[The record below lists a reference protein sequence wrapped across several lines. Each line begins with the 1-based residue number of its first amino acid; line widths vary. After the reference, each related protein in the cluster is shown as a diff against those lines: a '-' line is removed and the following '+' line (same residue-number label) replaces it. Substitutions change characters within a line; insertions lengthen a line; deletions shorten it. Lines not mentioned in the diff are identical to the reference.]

1 MRIISPSH
9 PLIHAFLLQRW
20 ALKDVKN
27 IIVETDADA
36 IKLKNYLD
44 VLSHTEHAKK
54 PKEYQVISGYN
65 DVLRTIHYDETIGI
79 YSSQIALNPPIN
91 IDMRKTGIL
100 ELTQDM
106 PLTEKGLI
114 GWLTENGYE
123 AKKSTDINTYL
134 RQWDT
139 ISIHTLQGHLQISFF
154 GEKIETIYLD
164 TQFINT
170 YTLIS
175 LL

>member
-1 MRIISPSH
+1 M
-9 PLIHAFLLQRW
+9 
-20 ALKDVKN
+20 KDVKN

-36 IKLKNYLD
+36 IKFKTYLD
-44 VLSHTEHAKK
+44 ALSNTEHTKK

-65 DVLRTIHYDETIGI
+65 DVLRTIHFEETIGI
-79 YSSQIALNPPIN
+79 YSSQTALDPPTN
-91 IDMRKTGIL
+91 TDAKKTWIL
-100 ELTQDM
+100 VLEQDT
-106 PLTEKGLI
+106 LLSEKELI
-114 GWLTENGYE
+114 GWLTDNGYE

-134 RQWDT
+134 RQGDT

-154 GEKIETIYLD
+154 SEKVETIYLD
-164 TQFINT
+164 TRPIRK

>member
-1 MRIISPSH
+1 
-9 PLIHAFLLQRW
+9 
-20 ALKDVKN
+20 
-27 IIVETDADA
+27 
-36 IKLKNYLD
+36 
-44 VLSHTEHAKK
+44 
-54 PKEYQVISGYN
+54 VISGYN

-134 RQWDT
+134 RQ
-139 ISIHTLQGHLQISFF
+139 
-154 GEKIETIYLD
+154 
-164 TQFINT
+164 
-170 YTLIS
+170 
-175 LL
+175 